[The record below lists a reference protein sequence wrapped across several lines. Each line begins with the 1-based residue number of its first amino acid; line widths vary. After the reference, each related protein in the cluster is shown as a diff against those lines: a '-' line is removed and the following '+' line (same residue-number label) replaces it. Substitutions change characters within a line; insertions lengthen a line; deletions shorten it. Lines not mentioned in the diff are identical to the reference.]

1 MVNIE
6 KISLKDLT
14 SEERIQLLRE
24 LDYDSDGT
32 YVLDN
37 EGGIVIDKYID
48 QPVKADNM
56 LILEGSTLIIDN
68 NPLSIAAYLEEYPN
82 AGL

>member
-1 MVNIE
+1 MKERYSLNKLTKEE
-6 KISLKDLT
+6 KI
-14 SEERIQLLRE
+14 ELLRI
-24 LDYDSDGT
+24 LNYDSDGLF
-32 YVLDN
+32 VLDGAG
-37 EGGIVIDKYID
+37 EIVIDRYID
-48 QPVKADNM
+48 QPVKIDNM